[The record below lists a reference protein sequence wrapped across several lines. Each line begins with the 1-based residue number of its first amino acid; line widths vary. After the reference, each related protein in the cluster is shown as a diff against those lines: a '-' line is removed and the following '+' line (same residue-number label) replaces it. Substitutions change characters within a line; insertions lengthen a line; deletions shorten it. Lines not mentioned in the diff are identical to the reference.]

1 MCEYSGTRQKQKQT
15 ILEILSKLKMQN
27 EMIKNLMD
35 KNKEAESDAVEGKAE
50 LEAALKNVNIENKK
64 LKNLLSEKDPSI
76 LSQLEE
82 QTTGADLSLEGMSIN
97 ELKSCLEEKEQRIE
111 QMQFVIKTLNQL
123 TSNLKEDLNK
133 MGDVVNEKN
142 ETIFALQLDNKYVG
156 QKIISIDSKLDILK
170 DRLIEGKKEFER
182 QGDMNRELSA
192 ENQKKNERISKLEI
206 KLNKYEKA
214 KSVIKHLK
222 ERDTKYSRKLK
233 KLKEYIKK
241 SADKM
246 TKLQHD
252 AAEIKTKDESI
263 AKLQVEAS
271 LMKERLKKKFSAEK
285 NDIVGKMSAELSKQ
299 EAQNTE
305 SFQKYLSNVNAV
317 KSKVRC
323 SWPGINPVREAS
335 REVDNFNKINTHT
348 HYILLKIVTQSVCMS
363 VTNLDLKYLRS

>member
-35 KNKEAESDAVEGKAE
+35 KNKEAETDAVKGKAE
-50 LEAALKNVNIENKK
+50 LEAALKNANIDNEK

-76 LSQLEE
+76 LSQLGE
-82 QTTGADLSLEGMSIN
+82 QTTGADLNLEGMSIN
-97 ELKSCLEEKEQRIE
+97 ELKACLEEKDHRIE
-111 QMQFVIKTLNQL
+111 QMQVVIKTLNQL

-133 MGDVVNEKN
+133 MGDVVNGKN
-142 ETIFALQLDNKYVG
+142 ETIFTLQSEYKYASH
-156 QKIISIDSKLDILK
+156 KMTNIDSKLDFLK
-170 DRLIEGKKEFER
+170 DRLIEAKDEFEQ
-182 QGDMNRELSA
+182 QGNMNRELSA

-222 ERDTKYSRKLK
+222 ERDDKYSRKLK

-252 AAEIKTKDESI
+252 AAEIELSIKTKDESI
-263 AKLQVEAS
+263 TKLQVEAS
-271 LMKERLKKKFSAEK
+271 LMEERLNKKFSAEK

-317 KSKVRC
+317 KSKVRW
-323 SWPGINPVREAS
+323 SWPGTNPLTFTTFRLIPCE
-335 REVDNFNKINTHT
+335 
-348 HYILLKIVTQSVCMS
+348 
-363 VTNLDLKYLRS
+363 RSK

>member
-35 KNKEAESDAVEGKAE
+35 KNKEAETDAVEGKAE
-50 LEAALKNVNIENKK
+50 LEAALKNKNIENKK

-142 ETIFALQLDNKYVG
+142 ETIFALQSDYKYASH
-156 QKIISIDSKLDILK
+156 KIISIDSKLDTLK
-170 DRLIEGKKEFER
+170 DRMIEVKNKFE
-182 QGDMNRELSA
+182 QQEDMNRELSA

-222 ERDTKYSRKLK
+222 ERDEKYARKLK
-233 KLKEYIKK
+233 KLKEYIKN

-252 AAEIKTKDESI
+252 AAEIELSNKTKDESI

-271 LMKERLKKKFSAEK
+271 LMEERLKNKFSAEK
-285 NDIVGKMSAELSKQ
+285 NDIMGKMSAELSKQ
-299 EAQNTE
+299 ETQNTE

-323 SWPGINPVREAS
+323 SWPGINPLICKTFRLIPCE
-335 REVDNFNKINTHT
+335 
-348 HYILLKIVTQSVCMS
+348 
-363 VTNLDLKYLRS
+363 RSE